1 MTTGTSTRAG
11 RQGGAAALAVVA
23 LALAAGCG
31 GEEAADP
38 SCLSQAYNAAEA
50 AAVAELY
57 ERGELGPKEDV
68 QAQLSYD
75 GMQFFDG
82 DGGMIPYGRLSR
94 AERNQLVAWF
104 SNGPV
109 SEETEAA
116 REQAVDEADPDC

>member
-1 MTTGTSTRAG
+1 MTTGTSTRAA
-11 RQGGAAALAVVA
+11 RKGGATALAAVA
-23 LALAAGCG
+23 LALAGGCG

-38 SCLSQAYNAAEA
+38 ACLSQAHNAAEA

-68 QAQLSYD
+68 RAQLSYD

-82 DGGMIPYGRLSR
+82 DGGMIPYARLSR
-94 AERNQLVAWF
+94 EERNQLVAWF

-109 SEETEAA
+109 SEQTEDA
-116 REQAVDEADPDC
+116 RERAVDEADPDC